1 MFRTI
6 LLLIITLITLPVLA
20 YYQDTAAPL
29 TPEQWDGLWLVV
41 KIMLTTAF
49 TCFITSELSGNYSQ
63 VDKIWSLIPIVY
75 VWTLAWQSGFDT
87 RLILMAVLATIWGA
101 RLTYNFA
108 RRDAYQWPPW
118 AGEED
123 YRWAI
128 LRQNP
133 LLKGRLRWSMFNLFF
148 ISLYQN
154 GLILLFCLPALVA
167 WQGAGTPLNWL
178 DYLAATLMLGA
189 VVLEYV
195 ADQQQYDFQTE
206 KYRRIREGL
215 PLDGDYAR
223 GFRTTGLWRKMRH
236 PNYTGEQLVWI
247 SFYLFSAAA
256 TGRWVNWSLTGAVLL
271 VLLFFGSSDFSEKI
285 SAGKYAGYGEYQAR
299 VGRFL
304 PW

>member
-6 LLLIITLITLPVLA
+6 LLLITTLITLPVLA

-41 KIMLTTAF
+41 KIMLATAF

-75 VWTLAWQSGFDT
+75 AWTLAWQSGFDT
-87 RLILMAVLATIWGA
+87 RIVLMAVLVTIWGA

-154 GLILLFCLPALVA
+154 SLILLFTLPALVA
-167 WQGAGTPLNWL
+167 WQGSGTPLNWL
-178 DYLAATLMLGA
+178 DYLAAALMFGA

-206 KYRRIREGL
+206 KHRRIREGL

-223 GFRTTGLWRKMRH
+223 GFRTTGLWAKMRH

-256 TGRWVNWSLTGAVLL
+256 TGRWVNWSITGAVLL
-271 VLLFFGSSDFSEKI
+271 LLLFWGSSDFSEKI
-285 SAGKYAGYGEYQAR
+285 SAGKYAEYKDYQRR